1 MATRSILLV
10 ALIGFSTYLEALIG
24 IYISVFFSNEL
35 CNILSIEKMNGQFF
49 SNELLLIEKPIIL
62 NFGSRNS
69 SAILNISLALDR

>member
-10 ALIGFSTYLEALIG
+10 ALIGFSNYLEALIG

-35 CNILSIEKMNGQFF
+35 
-49 SNELLLIEKPIIL
+49 LLIEKPIIL
-62 NFGSRNS
+62 YFGSRNS